1 MAHTILGETMK
12 EEIPQHFGAWLKMKL
27 KMNKIMQ
34 KEFARQI
41 CVSPNTVTSWTR
53 GDREPSMR
61 NFYWI
66 CNFISIIEN
75 PPPVAVLSST
85 KAIMSKEEE
94 QILRNFI
101 SVVEDG
107 IQYFK

>member
-1 MAHTILGETMK
+1 MK
-12 EEIPQHFGAWLKMKL
+12 EEIPRHFGQWLKMKL
-27 KMNKIMQ
+27 KMNSIMQ
-34 KEFARQI
+34 KEIARQI
-41 CVSPNTVTSWTR
+41 CVSSNTVTSWTR

-75 PPPVAVLSST
+75 PEEE
-85 KAIMSKEEE
+85 EEE
-94 QILRNFI
+94 QILRNFMM
-101 SVVEDG
+101 VVEDG

>member
-1 MAHTILGETMK
+1 MK
-12 EEIPQHFGAWLKMKL
+12 EEIPRHFGQWLKMKI
-27 KMNKIMQ
+27 KMNGIMQ
-34 KEFARQI
+34 KELARQI
-41 CVSPNTVTSWTR
+41 CVSSNTVTSWTR

-66 CNFISIIEN
+66 CHVISILEN
-75 PPPVAVLSST
+75 P
-85 KAIMSKEEE
+85 EEEDEE
-94 QILRNFI
+94 QILRNFM

>member
-1 MAHTILGETMK
+1 MK
-12 EEIPQHFGAWLKMKL
+12 EEIPRHFGQWLKMKL
-27 KMNKIMQ
+27 KMNSIMQ
-34 KEFARQI
+34 KELARQI
-41 CVSPNTVTSWTR
+41 CVSTNTVTSWTR

-75 PPPVAVLSST
+75 PPPVAMISSMR
-85 KAIMSKEEE
+85 AITSEEEEEE
-94 QILRNFI
+94 QILRNFMM
-101 SVVEDG
+101 VVMDG

>member
-12 EEIPQHFGAWLKMKL
+12 EEIPRHFGQWLKMKL
-27 KMNKIMQ
+27 KMNSIMQ
-34 KEFARQI
+34 KELARQI
-41 CVSPNTVTSWTR
+41 CVSTNTVTSWTR

-75 PPPVAVLSST
+75 PEEE
-85 KAIMSKEEE
+85 EEE
-94 QILRNFI
+94 QILRNFMM
-101 SVVEDG
+101 VVEDG

>member
-1 MAHTILGETMK
+1 MK
-12 EEIPQHFGAWLKMKL
+12 DTPRHFGQWLKMKL
-27 KMNKIMQ
+27 KMNSVMQ
-34 KEFARQI
+34 KELARQI
-41 CVSPNTVTSWTR
+41 CVSTNTVTSWTR

-75 PPPVAVLSST
+75 PEEE
-85 KAIMSKEEE
+85 EEE
-94 QILRNFI
+94 QILRNVMM
-101 SVVEDG
+101 VVEDG

>member
-1 MAHTILGETMK
+1 MK
-12 EEIPQHFGAWLKMKL
+12 EEIPRHFGQWLKMKL
-27 KMNKIMQ
+27 KMNSIMQ
-34 KEFARQI
+34 KELARQI
-41 CVSPNTVTSWTR
+41 CVSTNTVTSWTR

-75 PPPVAVLSST
+75 PEEE
-85 KAIMSKEEE
+85 EEE
-94 QILRNFI
+94 QILRNFMM
-101 SVVEDG
+101 VVEDG

>member
-1 MAHTILGETMK
+1 
-12 EEIPQHFGAWLKMKL
+12 MKL
-27 KMNKIMQ
+27 KMNSIMQ
-34 KEFARQI
+34 KEIARQI
-41 CVSPNTVTSWTR
+41 CVSSNTVTSWTR

-75 PPPVAVLSST
+75 PEEE
-85 KAIMSKEEE
+85 EEE
-94 QILRNFI
+94 QILRNFMM
-101 SVVEDG
+101 VVEDG